1 MLGLAMPWVVIIVI
15 FLACTICHVIRGDQL
30 LKEKYRKK
38 HQEVKSMQDGTKRLC
53 ALMTEYDFPIEY
65 IQDVLYRLGW
75 HFLSGGRPTDDYVW
89 TQVRY
94 FENLIK
100 YGKASKKEVIK

>member
-1 MLGLAMPWVVIIVI
+1 
-15 FLACTICHVIRGDQL
+15 
-30 LKEKYRKK
+30 
-38 HQEVKSMQDGTKRLC
+38 MQDGTKRLC
-53 ALMTEYDFPIEY
+53 TLMTEYDFPIEY
-65 IQDVLYRLGW
+65 IQDVLYRLRW